1 MWSSLP
7 HRSLWKR
14 PFHRSGCR
22 PAAYTSLPWTPTLL
36 PLSLSLCVC
45 VCWFKVKCK
54 GFCNCA
60 LWLNF

>member
-36 PLSLSLCVC
+36 PLALSLSLSLSLSVGS
-45 VCWFKVKCK
+45 K
-54 GFCNCA
+54 
-60 LWLNF
+60 LNAKAFVIVPCG